1 MVERLR
7 QLTEQR
13 QLRAWERLGGG
24 TGPEGEEV
32 PTATYRRLRREM
44 LNAERRVFV
53 RMRDERRIDDEVLTR
68 VMHELDLEEV
78 ALNRD

>member
-1 MVERLR
+1 
-7 QLTEQR
+7 
-13 QLRAWERLGGG
+13 
-24 TGPEGEEV
+24 
-32 PTATYRRLRREM
+32 M

-78 ALNRD
+78 VLNRD